1 MGEPSSW
8 SWCSPT
14 HVFDSHD
21 AIVKRC
27 SRACQAPP
35 PPAAADTGEAGSG
48 AMKPAN
54 RGGSRDPDPS
64 PRRRK
69 ADGGM
74 TPQEM
79 KQLAELLQNVPG
91 IRSIE
96 LKDVKGLAQLL
107 REAPEIG
114 SIEIKGWFGTG
125 VVITRTS
132 ATPTYAPALAP
143 PPTVLAPAAGAS
155 EPEAAAVPR
164 AAPALKEI
172 KSPMVGTWYKSP
184 EPGADP
190 YVKVG
195 SRVTAG
201 QTVCII
207 EAMKIMN
214 EIEAEIA
221 GVIREVCVE
230 DAQPVEF
237 GQVLFRVD
245 PNG

>member
-1 MGEPSSW
+1 
-8 SWCSPT
+8 
-14 HVFDSHD
+14 
-21 AIVKRC
+21 
-27 SRACQAPP
+27 
-35 PPAAADTGEAGSG
+35 
-48 AMKPAN
+48 
-54 RGGSRDPDPS
+54 
-64 PRRRK
+64 
-69 ADGGM
+69 
-74 TPQEM
+74 M

-107 REAPEIG
+107 RESPEIG
-114 SIEIKGWFGTG
+114 SIEVKGWFGTG

-132 ATPTYAPALAP
+132 VMASYPQAVAGPVPA
-143 PPTVLAPAAGAS
+143 VGSAGMLGVAL
-155 EPEAAAVPR
+155 PEAEPR
-164 AAPALKEI
+164 EAPRPPAAPALKEI
-172 KSPMVGTWYKSP
+172 KSPMVGTYYKAP

-195 SRVTAG
+195 SRVTSG

-214 EIEAEIA
+214 EIEAEIT

>member
-1 MGEPSSW
+1 
-8 SWCSPT
+8 
-14 HVFDSHD
+14 
-21 AIVKRC
+21 
-27 SRACQAPP
+27 
-35 PPAAADTGEAGSG
+35 
-48 AMKPAN
+48 
-54 RGGSRDPDPS
+54 
-64 PRRRK
+64 
-69 ADGGM
+69 M

-91 IRSIE
+91 IKSVD

-107 REAPEIG
+107 RESPEIG

-132 ATPTYAPALAP
+132 AGNPAPAYAAAPLAFAP
-143 PPTVLAPAAGAS
+143 AAHAPAPAAGEA
-155 EPEAAAVPR
+155 EPREAPRPAA
-164 AAPALKEI
+164 ALKEI
-172 KSPMVGTWYKSP
+172 RSPMVGTFYKAP
-184 EPGADP
+184 EPGAEA
-190 YVKVG
+190 YVRVG
-195 SRVTAG
+195 GRITSG

-214 EIEAEIA
+214 EIEAEIT
-221 GVIREVCVE
+221 GVVREILVD